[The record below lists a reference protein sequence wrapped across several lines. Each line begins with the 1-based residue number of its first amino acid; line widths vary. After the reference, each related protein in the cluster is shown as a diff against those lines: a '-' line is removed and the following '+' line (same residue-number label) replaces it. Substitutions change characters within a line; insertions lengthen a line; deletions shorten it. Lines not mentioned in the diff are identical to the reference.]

1 MVAPLWAASTPSAVS
16 WLKHS
21 LAGIVGSWQCNKRE
35 AHTPAPFRELA
46 LMPATLRDAWLSGD
60 QGKLSPLETLKAW
73 ALKQVYLEE
82 GYSEKGVYVKIASR
96 VHKVGGGSPGPD
108 AVRKLLLKI
117 DADSE
122 WYPGK
127 KMGQKPGRKRA
138 LSPLA
143 RAAIKRSAEAMKAN
157 DLEPTY
163 PLVVARCPEA
173 VRNPETGEPVD
184 KKAVYEIFRTSC
196 FDEGSQVP
204 WDHCPRAQKTAL
216 SEDVMRKR
224 KSWALHMRD
233 EAGHSGSWYYQHVM
247 WTDICH
253 SLLPRTAAK
262 AKEQALARKGKKAW
276 MSKDKKLYVR
286 NLKGKARALKQNSWG
301 VERIWWF
308 PVLTRGKLHV
318 ELLPETFPGEKP
330 RGIHELVSKLPGI
343 LNARFP
349 TTEPP
354 KVVMTDRG
362 PAFYHTAT
370 GRITREYKASLRAH
384 GLRPLM
390 GDNASKQSGDA
401 QEVMLHETAVALLR
415 RRLTLTVPR
424 KPWLETREAYGARLK
439 DQAAFINVRYNL
451 EGLSKEFPLRLQKVI
466 DHDGGRIWK

>member
-286 NLKGKARALKQNSWG
+286 NLKGKAQALKQNSWG
-301 VERIWWF
+301 WSASGGSRSSRVGSCMWSCSQRRS
-308 PVLTRGKLHV
+308 RGRNL
-318 ELLPETFPGEKP
+318 GE
-330 RGIHELVSKLPGI
+330 ST
-343 LNARFP
+343 N
-349 TTEPP
+349 
-354 KVVMTDRG
+354 
-362 PAFYHTAT
+362 
-370 GRITREYKASLRAH
+370 S
-384 GLRPLM
+384 
-390 GDNASKQSGDA
+390 
-401 QEVMLHETAVALLR
+401 
-415 RRLTLTVPR
+415 
-424 KPWLETREAYGARLK
+424 
-439 DQAAFINVRYNL
+439 
-451 EGLSKEFPLRLQKVI
+451 
-466 DHDGGRIWK
+466 